1 MTKFTLTLVAI
12 LLVGC
17 SSVTQLSEKTAGEI
31 RQAVSIQ
38 ASGENSGTQFS
49 GPKLQATTDGSDLNL
64 YYYNLRAFEPA
75 ANEPTKYHLQI
86 HITYRKAWRHYE
98 SAELNGGQPVE
109 TAPINKNVLQCVSG
123 NECMLEEILDI
134 ALTEEQIQASVRNRD
149 KLKLKL
155 RARSGHS
162 STIEVPATYLLG
174 FYAAVAN
181 YEG

>member
-1 MTKFTLTLVAI
+1 MTRFTVILAAI
-12 LLVGC
+12 LLAGC
-17 SSVTQLSEKTAGEI
+17 SSVTHLSEKTPGEV

-38 ASGENSGTQFS
+38 ASEQNSGTQFS
-49 GPKLQATTDGSDLNL
+49 GPKMQATTDGSDLNL
-64 YYYNLRAFEPA
+64 YYYNLRAFEPVA
-75 ANEPTKYHLQI
+75 DAPTSYHLQVN
-86 HITYRKAWRHYE
+86 ITYRRAWRHYE
-98 SAELNGGQPVE
+98 SAELSGGQPVE
-109 TAPINKNVLQCVSG
+109 TAPIDKNVLQCVSG

-134 ALTEEQIQASVRNRD
+134 SLTEEQILASVRNRD

-174 FYAAVAN
+174 FYAAVIN